1 MIIVCVCVCV
11 CVCVHTHT
19 HKYTHT
25 GFGQSGR
32 TPLRARAPSAG
43 GAGPTGTRNST
54 SLEARA
60 ANVSTSRRRM
70 SEMWRPVEP
79 LAHTFSKVIV
89 LVHAPYKGTAE
100 SAVENLCIPGRF
112 LGTIE
117 SLAAAPTRSCCGKT
131 AVRGTHSQPSVAR
144 ILNRQW
150 HAFSTV
156 PQGVV
161 AVKLQC
167 VARILNRQCPWC
179 IYYSF
184 TRQGPSVCIRQR
196 RCSQYL

>member
-1 MIIVCVCVCV
+1 MCIHYCVCVCV

-144 ILNRQW
+144 ILNRPTR
-150 HAFSTV
+150 SCCGRT
-156 PQGVV
+156 
-161 AVKLQC
+161 AVRGTHSQ
-167 VARILNRQCPWC
+167 
-179 IYYSF
+179 
-184 TRQGPSVCIRQR
+184 PSVPLV
-196 RCSQYL
+196 YLLFFHTSGP